1 MTNSELAHWLRN
13 EIMAEEESKT
23 RLIAN
28 GLPAAVIAAQ
38 GRIDAYKLVLQQIEG

>member
-28 GLPAAVIAAQ
+28 GLAAAAVAAQ
-38 GRIDAYKLVLQQIEG
+38 GRIEAYRLVLIKITE